1 MALTAVECPG
11 GVCHSHHGGHAVQR
25 EQLRDNLAAHGPDWC
40 ERLAERVYEIS
51 VDSFSQTVMPHLHQ
65 DGWQRRHLDWEF
77 KLQSDPA
84 EAERTLVDGA
94 INAVESFLRSSEV
107 QRLFVQE
114 LVHGTLAEAEANG
127 LRQAGV
133 RRLIETELL
142 ALLQEQRE
150 GLLDRV
156 AEALLERSEG
166 NFLEARAAASASLDD
181 VQHLL
186 VNHAEAMG

>member
-1 MALTAVECPG
+1 MPITAVECPG

-25 EQLRDNLAAHGPDWC
+25 EQLRANLQAHGQDWC

-65 DGWQRRHLDWEF
+65 AGWQRRHLDWEF
-77 KLQSDPA
+77 KLQPDPA
-84 EAERTLVDGA
+84 EPERTLVDGA

-107 QRLFVQE
+107 QRLFVKE
-114 LVHGTLAEAEANG
+114 LVQGTLAETEASG

-133 RRLIETELL
+133 KQLIERELL
-142 ALLQEQRE
+142 ALLQEQRDA
-150 GLLDRV
+150 LLDRV
-156 AEALLERSEG
+156 AEALLESADGR
-166 NFLEARAAASASLDD
+166 FDLARNAASASLDE

-186 VNHAEAMG
+186 LNHAEAVG

>member
-77 KLQSDPA
+77 KLQSTPA

-133 RRLIETELL
+133 RQLIEAELL
-142 ALLQEQRE
+142 AFLDEQRD

-156 AEALLERSEG
+156 AEALLESSAGDFQQARS
-166 NFLEARAAASASLDD
+166 AAAASLEE

-186 VNHAEAMG
+186 LNHAEAVG

>member
-133 RRLIETELL
+133 RQLIEAELL
-142 ALLQEQRE
+142 ALLEEQRE
-150 GLLDRV
+150 GMLDRV
-156 AEALLERSEG
+156 AEALLERSAG
-166 NFLEARAAASASLDD
+166 DFKQARAAAAASLEE

-186 VNHAEAMG
+186 LNHAEAVG

>member
-1 MALTAVECPG
+1 MALSALECPDN
-11 GVCHSHHGGHAVQR
+11 VCHSHHGGHAVAR
-25 EQLRDNLAAHGPDWC
+25 EEVERNLNAHGPDWC
-40 ERLAERVYEIS
+40 ERVAERIYEIS
-51 VDSFSQTVMPHLHQ
+51 VDSFCQTVMPNLQ
-65 DGWQRRHLDWEF
+65 QQGWQRRHLEWEF
-77 KLQSDPA
+77 KLSEEPA
-84 EAERTLVDGA
+84 EVERTVVDGA

-133 RRLIETELL
+133 RRLIEAELL
-142 ALLQEQRE
+142 ALLEEQRE

-156 AEALLERSEG
+156 AEALLERSDG
-166 NFLEARAAASASLDD
+166 DFQQARAAAAGSLEE

-186 VNHAEAMG
+186 LNHAEAVG

>member
-1 MALTAVECPG
+1 MPLSAVECPG
-11 GVCHSHHGGHAVQR
+11 DVCHSHHGGHRVERHELQ
-25 EQLRDNLAAHGPDWC
+25 ENLRQHGQDWC
-40 ERLAERVYEIS
+40 ERLAERIYEIS
-51 VDSFSQTVMPHLHQ
+51 VDTFSQTVVPMLQ
-65 DGWQRRHLDWEF
+65 QSGWQRRHLDWEF

-133 RRLIETELL
+133 RQLIEAELL
-142 ALLQEQRE
+142 SLLDEQRD

-156 AEALLERSEG
+156 AEALLERSAG
-166 NFLEARAAASASLDD
+166 DFQQARSAAAASLEE

-186 VNHAEAMG
+186 LNHAEAVG

>member
-1 MALTAVECPG
+1 MALTAVECSG

-51 VDSFSQTVMPHLHQ
+51 VDSFSQTVMPRLHQ

-133 RRLIETELL
+133 RQLIEAELL
-142 ALLQEQRE
+142 ALLQEQRQ

-156 AEALLERSEG
+156 AEALLERSG
-166 NFLEARAAASASLDD
+166 GDFQQARSAAAASREE

-186 VNHAEAMG
+186 LNHAEAVG

>member
-1 MALTAVECPG
+1 MPITAVECPG

-25 EQLRDNLAAHGPDWC
+25 EQLRANLQAHGQDWC

-77 KLQSDPA
+77 KLQPAPA
-84 EAERTLVDGA
+84 EVERTLVDGA

-107 QRLFVQE
+107 QRLFVKE
-114 LVHGTLAEAEANG
+114 LVQGTLAETEASG

-133 RRLIETELL
+133 KQLIEQELL
-142 ALLQEQRE
+142 ALLEEQRE
-150 GLLDRV
+150 ALLDRV
-156 AEALLERSEG
+156 AEALLEGAEG
-166 NFLEARAAASASLDD
+166 RFELAHRAATESLDA

-186 VNHAEAMG
+186 MNHAEAVG

>member
-1 MALTAVECPG
+1 MPLTAVECPG
-11 GVCHSHHGGHAVQR
+11 GVCHSHHGGHAVER
-25 EQLRDNLAAHGPDWC
+25 EQLRENLAAHGPDWC

-77 KLQSDPA
+77 KLQNDPA
-84 EAERTLVDGA
+84 ETERTLVDGA

-142 ALLQEQRE
+142 ALLEEQRE

-156 AEALLERSEG
+156 AEALLERSQG
-166 NFLEARAAASASLDD
+166 NFQAAHAAAADSLEE

-186 VNHAEAMG
+186 RNHAEAVG

>member
-133 RRLIETELL
+133 RQLIEAELL
-142 ALLQEQRE
+142 ALLEEQRE

-156 AEALLERSEG
+156 AEALLERSAG
-166 NFLEARAAASASLDD
+166 DFRQARSAAAASLEE

-186 VNHAEAMG
+186 LNHAEAVG